1 MNKIFPELKELFE
14 THLDRIAAE
23 LLAVHL
29 VTNDVA
35 TNPTSDAIIRDFRS
49 GFLFLKTIQQVN
61 DHCCKFFR
69 AMYKVGGAFTAAAD
83 SVKEQLNVS
92 LSKNFNIT
100 LDL

>member
-1 MNKIFPELKELFE
+1 M

-35 TNPTSDAIIRDFRS
+35 TNPTSDNLIKEFHT
-49 GFLFLKTIQQVN
+49 GFLFLRNIQQVN
-61 DHCCKFFR
+61 ERCHKFFR
-69 AMYKVGGAFTAAAD
+69 AMYKIGGNFALAAD
-83 SVKEQLNVS
+83 TVKEQLQVS
-92 LSKNFNIT
+92 LLEKFNIS